1 MLFFRSDTISLRKTS
16 IGMDCALAE
25 KSVVHNNVA
34 VQMKMRN
41 LFFIVVIAILLNF
54 VCDKF
59 MFFIIL
65 LC

>member
-1 MLFFRSDTISLRKTS
+1 
-16 IGMDCALAE
+16 MDCALAE

-59 MFFIIL
+59 MFLLSYYVKPASIL
-65 LC
+65 MA